1 MEITENIVVNTSVGA
16 TPTKSKSPWGKTSN
30 VVPCSLSAVMDEEV
44 AKELQAEEDYLAGFR
59 LQPRTVSSGLT
70 FEGIK

>member
-44 AKELQAEEDYLAGFR
+44 AKELQTEEDCLVGFR
-59 LQPRTVSSGLT
+59 LQPSTVSSGLT